1 MKAEVKISE
10 GFTEIIL
17 KAENAFERNLIES
30 FEKEQIDKTV
40 TAKARIDSE
49 MYAHSKKNH
58 RIYIDFNHTN
68 TV

>member
-17 KAENAFERNLIES
+17 KAENAFERNLVES
-30 FEKEQIDKTV
+30 FEREQIDKTV
-40 TAKARIDSE
+40 TAKARTDSE
-49 MYAHSKKNH
+49 MYSQNKKNH